1 MEVQICEPTTLAI
14 ASVASSVIGTG
25 VAAMGAMQQGK
36 AAQAQANYQAAVAR
50 NNKIIADRQAEDAI
64 KRGSREEASYR
75 RQVSQLAGRQRATLA
90 ANGVVVDQGSAG
102 DILADTAEYGE
113 LDALTIR
120 SNAEREAYGY
130 RVQGQ
135 NFESDARLYTA
146 TGANA
151 RSAGNFG
158 ALSNLISGAG
168 SVAQK
173 WYGFNKQGVP
183 GF

>member
-1 MEVQICEPTTLAI
+1 MCEPTTLAI
-14 ASVASSVIGTG
+14 ASIGASVIGTG
-25 VAAMGAMQQGK
+25 MSAYGSMQQGK
-36 AAQAQANYQAAVAR
+36 AAQSQANYQAAVAR
-50 NNKIIADRQAEDAI
+50 NNKIIADRQADDAI
-64 KRGSREEASYR
+64 KRGSVEEAAYR

-90 ANGVVVDQGSAG
+90 ANGVVVDQGSAL
-102 DILADTAEYGE
+102 DITEDTAEYGE

-135 NFESDARLYTA
+135 NFEADAGLYDA

-158 ALSNLISGAG
+158 AVSNLISGAG
-168 SVAQK
+168 SVASK
-173 WYGFNKQGVP
+173 WYGFKSEGVK